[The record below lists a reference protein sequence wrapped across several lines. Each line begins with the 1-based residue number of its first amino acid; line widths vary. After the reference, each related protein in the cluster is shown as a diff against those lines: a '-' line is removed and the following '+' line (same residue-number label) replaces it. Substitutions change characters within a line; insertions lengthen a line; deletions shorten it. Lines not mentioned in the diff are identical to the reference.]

1 MMNTPDTGAGLGADE
16 AARRLA
22 QSGANV
28 LPSAAGRRWRD
39 IAWQAA
45 HEPMFLLLLAGGL
58 LYLVLGE
65 LREGILMFGLVVLTL
80 GMDLYEEGKAEYA
93 LAALR
98 DLSSPRALVVR
109 DGQTVQVDSR
119 EVVPGDLC
127 LVAEGDRIPADGV
140 LIGGNDVEVD
150 ESLLTGEAEPV
161 RKRPAGGES
170 IAVARPGGNDLPC
183 LFSGTLLVRGHG
195 VARVTATGAAT
206 EIGRIGT
213 SLRER
218 GAQRSPLQQQMSRI
232 IATFGVGGAA
242 LSILL
247 VLYHVARG
255 ADVLPALLAGLALAM
270 AMLPEEFAVVLAVF
284 PALGAWRLAR
294 ANVLTRRLAA
304 IETLGAT
311 TVLCA
316 DKTGTL
322 TENRMSIA
330 ALYADGIE
338 REPSLAPARPLP
350 DAFAQLLEFGI
361 LASRSD
367 GFDPMDK
374 ALHRFGAEVLDG
386 TGRLHDDWML
396 AREYA
401 LTAELRAVS
410 HGWSISEQQPGV
422 VAAKGAPEAIIDL
435 CHLDETAGSTLLA
448 AANAMAARG
457 LRVLG
462 VARARHG
469 GTAWPSRAHDFDF
482 VPIGLIGFADP
493 LRPGIRAAV
502 AECAAAGI
510 RVMMIT
516 GDYPATAM
524 HIARQAGL
532 GGEAPLTGDEIASM
546 DAAELMRRLPKVEV
560 CARIAPA
567 QKLRIVQSL
576 QASGDIVSMT
586 GDGVNDA
593 PALRAAHVGIAMGKR
608 GTDVARET
616 ADLVLTDDHFA
627 SIVHAVRLGRH
638 IYSNMQKAM
647 VYIVSV
653 HVPTAGMALL
663 PVMLD
668 WPVVLQPIHIVF
680 IELVIN
686 PACALAFENEAEDAD
701 IMRRAPRSR
710 DAALLDGT
718 MLIVGLLQGLVVLA
732 TVVGAYGWALGTLA
746 PDQARAFAFSALVV
760 ANIALIFANRSHN
773 LTVVESLRQPNKIVW
788 AVAGAAMVALAA
800 AIYLPVLGE
809 IFLFAPPAPRLMI
822 VAAGLGASAVLWFD
836 LVKVV
841 RRRARRAVAPG

>member
-1 MMNTPDTGAGLGADE
+1 MNTPDTRAGLGGEE

-22 QSGANV
+22 HAGANV
-28 LPSAAGRRWRD
+28 LPGAVGRTWRD
-39 IAWQAA
+39 IAWEAA
-45 HEPMFLLLLAGGL
+45 REPMFLLLLAGGL

-65 LREGILMFGLVVLTL
+65 PREGVLMFTLVVLTL
-80 GMDLYEEGKAEYA
+80 GMTLYEEGKAEHA
-93 LAALR
+93 LQALR
-98 DLSSPRALVVR
+98 DLSSPYALVIR
-109 DGQTVQVDSR
+109 DGQTVQLDSR
-119 EVVPGDLC
+119 DVVPGDLC
-127 LVAEGDRIPADGV
+127 LIGEGDRVPADALLLAGT
-140 LIGGNDVEVD
+140 DVEVD

-161 RKRPAGGES
+161 RKRPGNGQSLA
-170 IAVARPGGNDLPC
+170 AARPGGSGLPW
-183 LFSGTLLVRGHG
+183 LYSGTLLVRGHG
-195 VARVTATGAAT
+195 VARVTATGASS

-213 SLRER
+213 SLRDL
-218 GAQRSPLQQQMSRI
+218 GPQRSPLQKQMSRI
-232 IATFGVGGAA
+232 IASFGVGGAA
-242 LSILL
+242 LSMLL
-247 VLYHVARG
+247 VLYYVARG
-255 ADVLPALLAGLALAM
+255 AEVLQALLAGLALAL
-270 AMLPEEFAVVLAVF
+270 AMLPQEFAMVLAIF

-294 ANVLTRRLAA
+294 VNVLTRRLAA

-311 TVLCA
+311 TVLCV

-322 TENRMSIA
+322 TENQMSIA

-338 REPSLAPARPLP
+338 WDPNLVPARPLP
-350 DAFAQLLEFGI
+350 VEFAELLEFGI
-361 LASRSD
+361 LASRSE

-374 ALHRFGAEVLDG
+374 ALHRLGAEVLGG
-386 TGRLHDDWML
+386 TGRLHDDWLL

-401 LTAELRAVS
+401 LTAGLRAVS
-410 HGWSISEQQPGV
+410 HGWRASDEQPGV

-435 CHLDETAGSTLLA
+435 CHLDDSASQALLI

-462 VARARHG
+462 VARAHHG
-469 GTAWPSRAHDFDF
+469 GRSWPSRAHDFDF
-482 VPIGLIGFADP
+482 TPIGLIGFADP

-502 AECAAAGI
+502 AECAGAGI

-524 HIARQAGL
+524 NIARQAGL
-532 GGEAPLTGDEIASM
+532 GGDAPLTGEQIASM
-546 DAAELMRRLPKVEV
+546 DPGELARRLPAVDV
-560 CARIAPA
+560 CARIAPE

-576 QASGDIVSMT
+576 QARGDIVSMT

-638 IYSNMQKAM
+638 IFSNMQKAM

-663 PVMLD
+663 PVMLG
-668 WPVVLQPIHIVF
+668 WPIVLQPIHIVF
-680 IELVIN
+680 IELVID
-686 PACALAFENEAEDAD
+686 PACALAFENEAEEAG
-701 IMRRAPRSR
+701 IMRRPPRR
-710 DAALLDGT
+710 HDTPLLDSA
-718 MLIVGLLQGLVVLA
+718 MLIMGLLQGLVVLA
-732 TVVGAYGWALGTLA
+732 FVAGSYAWALATLPLA
-746 PDQARAFAFSALVV
+746 QARAFAFSVLVV
-760 ANIALIFANRSHN
+760 ANVALIYANRFHT

-788 AVAGAAMVALAA
+788 AVAGAAFAALAA
-800 AIYLPVLGE
+800 ALYLPVLRE
-809 IFLFAPPAPRLMI
+809 LFLFEPPAPWHMLGA
-822 VAAGLGASAVLWFD
+822 VGLGAGTILWFD

-841 RRRARRAVAPG
+841 RRRSRRAVAAA